1 MSGWW
6 REKGSPIAQLFAV
19 SVLVGAS
26 VGVSCAPPAHA
37 DPTDNY
43 ITVYAET
50 VCSLL
55 DRNNSLQGVIAVGDA
70 IYADGFGPDAGRI
83 IVDSVTLSC
92 PRHWG
97 LLQDFANV
105 YAPDQARVLR

>member
-1 MSGWW
+1 MSAGWW
-6 REKGSPIAQLFAV
+6 REKGSPIAQLMAV
-19 SVLVGAS
+19 SVLIGAS
-26 VGVSCAPPAHA
+26 IGLAAKADA

-83 IVDSVTLSC
+83 IVDSVTLAC

-105 YAPDQARVLR
+105 YATDQARVLR